1 MAQLWF
7 LFAGLCA
14 GALIV
19 FQSAVNVRMSATLGS
34 PATTTLINFIVG
46 ALFLGLVLLLF
57 GRLQGFSVAGNV
69 PWWAWLGGVAG
80 AVIVLGATYL
90 VPHIGTANLVAL
102 LVSGQA
108 LTALAFDHFGWL
120 GVPTFPLTVSRL
132 LGVIMI
138 AIGIFVMR
146 R

>member
-1 MAQLWF
+1 M
-7 LFAGLCA
+7 
-14 GALIV
+14 
-19 FQSAVNVRMSATLGS
+19 
-34 PATTTLINFIVG
+34 
-46 ALFLGLVLLLF
+46 
-57 GRLQGFSVAGNV
+57 
-69 PWWAWLGGVAG
+69 AG

-120 GVPTFPLTVSRL
+120 GVPAFPLTVPRL

-138 AIGIFVMR
+138 AIGVFVMR

>member
-34 PATTTLINFIVG
+34 PANTTLINFIVG

-57 GRLQGFSVAGNV
+57 GR
-69 PWWAWLGGVAG
+69 
-80 AVIVLGATYL
+80 
-90 VPHIGTANLVAL
+90 
-102 LVSGQA
+102 
-108 LTALAFDHFGWL
+108 
-120 GVPTFPLTVSRL
+120 
-132 LGVIMI
+132 
-138 AIGIFVMR
+138 
-146 R
+146 